1 MKKILSLVLA
11 MLMVVSVLPAVFAA
25 DDVATTAAEEVSPY
39 QAAVD
44 FLGLEQIWIYHGTA
58 SGAAVNE
65 KVTRWQMAL
74 FVARFIT
81 GETDDKYW
89 ATAENDSGFTDVAEF
104 EGKSEASLG
113 AISFASQKGIV
124 NGIGGGL
131 FDPEGGIEYR
141 QAITMI
147 VRALGYNYKASGYP
161 WSYINKARELGLLAG
176 ISGVGY
182 EDTISRGVV
191 AQLLYN
197 AFFADV
203 DGKTVAES
211 VFGVGSAVVLI
222 TASNNVVYEGN
233 AATVLRDNYVQFA
246 ALDAQGEPTGA
257 KYHVSMDKFG
267 LADKKAANAAVGTSY
282 FVYYKDGCADIIY
295 AEPLS
300 QIYWNLGNDKQEVT
314 ASSAGGRNYVTIDG
328 NKYQVVS
335 QYTDLNKQQ
344 GWNQDS
350 AGTDQV
356 KAYLPYGAT
365 TYSYNSE
372 YIIAS
377 NGDIYHISDPTTPY
391 AYYSAV
397 TDMYYKQDNGQW
409 KIFSDAE
416 IADLL
421 TKATEATKGFKQVT
435 SAGVSAYSQVIAS
448 DSSMDGYI
456 DRITV
461 KDYGFGQISFGKHKN
476 KDNKDQDDFTVKY
489 SSNYQNTLDKA
500 TAQIKNGYNGAMGN
514 PFVTEYRWTGI
525 QKADIPNGSYILY
538 YIDEINREID
548 VLEVIGAKSGDDD
561 DSYVMSAYVRG
572 FDVANNAIYVGTENT
587 QLTIGYNAL
596 SKSPIKNKDQGGSGK
611 NLANNY
617 NILKDKYNT
626 YQTFVIVDGV
636 VVYIT
641 AGSESTDYVI
651 IDSFVSFED
660 DGIVANAW
668 NTVNDTYE
676 QIKISAFNGW
686 TIGGLDYYLYYLSG
700 LFQGTQMNPAYQQI
714 IPVQTY
720 TLYRVVYQKDGV
732 YNLTDATPRA
742 QGVDVSVNK
751 YGYILGVDGKN
762 NFAAANYVAT
772 STTDYWMILD
782 TTGAQP
788 VVYTASGKLNP
799 INLTALNAY
808 KGTATDY
815 VFAATANTTG
825 LDDLDSLT
833 NSVSFMIYNKDVYK
847 YMNDYYLTQ
856 TNPFQYGLFMTNAY
870 TGKVE
875 FVSID
880 AKLIA
885 QYGNFN
891 GLNYVESLLTEGA
904 IYKVSDNTLSK
915 LDTYALAD
923 VANYYEKTA
932 DYVEITDGTDV
943 IALAAGTAHTY
954 AEIRTAVANVILEQ
968 INPAWKNTATWVQ
981 IQNRI
986 AELAKGVTVY
996 AQNAAKLLVS
1006 SEADINEVLAD
1017 TAYNYQVN
1025 LIVNKN
1031 GTAIA
1036 WVTKT
1041 TAGTSTGALTQTLA
1055 VTGEGASFATKDT
1068 ATALVGYDLTIAY
1081 TYDMVSKTLTL
1092 NVTVPEGFALEAGD
1106 EILGWIGGADVAA
1119 TNIVNGADVVAGGAT
1134 YPSVAS
1140 FDLVF
1145 TGVDSI
1151 PTDLHI
1157 QVNRANL
1164 DEVYYEFEF

>member
-1 MKKILSLVLA
+1 
-11 MLMVVSVLPAVFAA
+11 
-25 DDVATTAAEEVSPY
+25 
-39 QAAVD
+39 
-44 FLGLEQIWIYHGTA
+44 
-58 SGAAVNE
+58 
-65 KVTRWQMAL
+65 
-74 FVARFIT
+74 
-81 GETDDKYW
+81 
-89 ATAENDSGFTDVAEF
+89 
-104 EGKSEASLG
+104 
-113 AISFASQKGIV
+113 
-124 NGIGGGL
+124 
-131 FDPEGGIEYR
+131 
-141 QAITMI
+141 
-147 VRALGYNYKASGYP
+147 
-161 WSYINKARELGLLAG
+161 
-176 ISGVGY
+176 
-182 EDTISRGVV
+182 
-191 AQLLYN
+191 
-197 AFFADV
+197 
-203 DGKTVAES
+203 
-211 VFGVGSAVVLI
+211 
-222 TASNNVVYEGN
+222 
-233 AATVLRDNYVQFA
+233 
-246 ALDAQGEPTGA
+246 
-257 KYHVSMDKFG
+257 
-267 LADKKAANAAVGTSY
+267 
-282 FVYYKDGCADIIY
+282 
-295 AEPLS
+295 
-300 QIYWNLGNDKQEVT
+300 
-314 ASSAGGRNYVTIDG
+314 
-328 NKYQVVS
+328 
-335 QYTDLNKQQ
+335 
-344 GWNQDS
+344 
-350 AGTDQV
+350 
-356 KAYLPYGAT
+356 
-365 TYSYNSE
+365 
-372 YIIAS
+372 
-377 NGDIYHISDPTTPY
+377 
-391 AYYSAV
+391 
-397 TDMYYKQDNGQW
+397 MYYKQDNGQW
-409 KIFSDAE
+409 KIFTDAE

-421 TKATEATKGFKQVT
+421 TKATTATPGFKQLT
-435 SAGVSAYSQVIAS
+435 AAGVSAYSQVIAS

-461 KDYGFGQISFGKHKN
+461 KDYGFGQISYGTKDRNN
-476 KDNKDQDDFTVKY
+476 KKVPTFTVKY
-489 SSNYQNTLDKA
+489 SGQYDNKLDDVA
-500 TAQIKNGYNGAMGN
+500 VNAAFQD
-514 PFVTEYRWTGI
+514 EYRWTGI
-525 QKADIPNGSYILY
+525 QQADIPGGSYILY
-538 YIDEINREID
+538 YVDTINKEID

-572 FDVANNAIYVGTENT
+572 FDVANNAIFVGTENT

-596 SKSPIKNKDQGGSGK
+596 TNSPIKNKDYTGSGK
-611 NLANNY
+611 NLPNNY
-617 NILKDKYNT
+617 SILKDKYNT

-742 QGVDVSVNK
+742 KGVDVSVNK

-782 TTGAQP
+782 TTGEKP

-799 INLTALNAY
+799 INLTDLNAY

-815 VFAATANTTG
+815 VFMATDRTDG

-833 NSVSFMIYNKDVYK
+833 NGSVSFMIYNKDVYK

-885 QYGNFN
+885 QFGSFN
-891 GLNYVESLLTEGA
+891 GLKYVENLLTEGA
-904 IYKVSDNTLSK
+904 VYKVSDNVLSK
-915 LDTYALAD
+915 LDTYTLAN

-932 DYVEITDGTDV
+932 DYVEIEDGTDV
-943 IALAAGTAHTY
+943 ITLAAGTAHTY
-954 AEIRTAVANVILEQ
+954 AEIRKAVANVILEQ
-968 INPAWKNTATWVQ
+968 INPAWKNTADWVALQ
-981 IQNRI
+981 KRI
-986 AELAKGVTVY
+986 EDLAKGVTVF
-996 AQNAAKLLVS
+996 AQNAKLLLVS
-1006 SEADINEVLAD
+1006 AEKDINAVLAD
-1017 TAYNYQVN
+1017 KNYNYQVN

-1031 GTAIA
+1031 GKAIA
-1036 WVTKT
+1036 WLTKT
-1041 TAGTSTGALTQTLA
+1041 TAGVATGSLTQTLA
-1055 VTGEGASFATKDT
+1055 VTGEGASFATKDS
-1068 ATALVGYDLTIAY
+1068 AAALTGYDLTVAY

-1092 NVTVPEGFALEAGD
+1092 NVKVPAGFALEAGD

-1119 TNIVNGADVVAGGAT
+1119 TNIVNGVDVVTGSGM

-1151 PTDLHI
+1151 PAELHI

>member
-25 DDVATTAAEEVSPY
+25 DDVTATAAEEVSPY

-233 AATVLRDNYVQFA
+233 AAKVLRDNYVQFA

-295 AEPLS
+295 SESLS
-300 QIYWNLGNDKQEVT
+300 QIYWNLGNDKQEVA

-335 QYTDLNKQQ
+335 QYNDLNKQQ

-377 NGDIYHISDPTTPY
+377 NGDIYHISNPTTPY

-409 KIFSDAE
+409 KIFTDAE

-421 TKATEATKGFKQVT
+421 TKATTATPGFKQLT
-435 SAGVSAYSQVIAS
+435 AAGVSAYSQVIAS

-476 KDNKDQDDFTVKY
+476 KDNKDQEDFTVKY

-641 AGSESTDYVI
+641 AGSESIDYVI

-742 QGVDVSVNK
+742 LGVDVSVNK

-782 TTGAQP
+782 TTGDKP

-815 VFAATANTTG
+815 VFVATDRTDG

-833 NSVSFMIYNKDVYK
+833 NGSVSFMIYNKDVYK

-880 AKLIA
+880 PKLIS
-885 QYGNFN
+885 QFGSFN
-891 GLNYVESLLTEGA
+891 GLNYVEKLLTEGA

-915 LDTYALAD
+915 LDTYTLAN

-932 DYVEITDGTDV
+932 DYVEIEDGTDV
-943 IALAAGTAHTY
+943 IPLPAGKAHTY
-954 AEIRTAVANVILEQ
+954 AEIRTAVANVILDQ
-968 INPAWKNTATWVQ
+968 INPAWKNTASWVQ

-986 AELAKGVTVY
+986 AELAKGVTVF

-1006 SEADINEVLAD
+1006 SEKDINAVLAD
-1017 TAYNYQVN
+1017 KNYNYQVN

-1036 WVTKT
+1036 WVTKD
-1041 TAGTSTGALTQTLA
+1041 ADAALTSGTAKSVVAQKNLPNTA
-1055 VTGEGASFATKDT
+1055 TDFVEGADAFEGLT
-1068 ATALVGYDLTIAY
+1068 ATYVTDKNAGKTTVTINF
-1081 TYDMVSKTLTL
+1081 TTEK
-1092 NVTVPEGFALEAGD
+1092 VTDTENKEIVANLYATADGEA
-1106 EILGWIGGADVAA
+1106 VAA
-1119 TNIVNGADVVAGGAT
+1119 TTVAPTSDGSSISSITFTFASTEIDHVNVAIRNRDGGLGA
-1134 YPSVAS
+1134 
-1140 FDLVF
+1140 
-1145 TGVDSI
+1145 
-1151 PTDLHI
+1151 I
-1157 QVNRANL
+1157 QIKAQ
-1164 DEVYYEFEF
+1164 F